1 MKKILSNN
9 KVMKKIKMQI
19 WRMESL
25 RICLIVMIGEL

>member
-25 RICLIVMIGEL
+25 RIYLIVMIGEL